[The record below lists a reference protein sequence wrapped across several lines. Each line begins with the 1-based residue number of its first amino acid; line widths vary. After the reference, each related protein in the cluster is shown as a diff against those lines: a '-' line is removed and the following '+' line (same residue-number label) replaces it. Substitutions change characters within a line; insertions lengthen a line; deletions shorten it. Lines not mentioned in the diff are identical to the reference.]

1 MPSSPIFNRKSVKV
15 GPLGRIGWTVSN
27 CIILDNTEL
36 EHVWFHSTT
45 SSILYII
52 YPNMMGRVVQ
62 WVQDTKMQF
71 RFKKRKRKHEHML
84 VSFL

>member
-52 YPNMMGRVVQ
+52 YPNMMGMVVA
-62 WVQDTKMQF
+62 VGARHKNAVKI
-71 RFKKRKRKHEHML
+71 FKKKKA
-84 VSFL
+84 